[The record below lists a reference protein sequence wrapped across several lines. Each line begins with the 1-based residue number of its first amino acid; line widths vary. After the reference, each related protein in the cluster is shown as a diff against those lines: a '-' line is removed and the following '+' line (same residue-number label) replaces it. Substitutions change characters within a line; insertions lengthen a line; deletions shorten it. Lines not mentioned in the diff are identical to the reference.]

1 MFCFLVVHD
10 PRCLVSMWSD
20 WSTCS
25 NGSCH
30 QPGIQT
36 RTRMYA
42 DKRAAMSAHC
52 SEQLQEHRRCTVECG
67 DDNHSKDKMKT
78 MMTGSFERKQK

>member
-1 MFCFLVVHD
+1 
-10 PRCLVSMWSD
+10 MWSE

-25 NGSCH
+25 NGTCH
-30 QPGIQT
+30 QPGIQS

-52 SEQLQEHRRCTVECG
+52 SEQLQEQRRCTVECEG
-67 DDNHSKDKMKT
+67 DHHSKDKMKT
-78 MMTGSFERKQK
+78 MMIGLLEGKN